1 MPSKPRYEV
10 VTCKTIDGI
19 TLEGW
24 FYPAEGPAPAIVMT
38 HGFNC
43 VKEMSLSD
51 TAEGF
56 QRRGY
61 NVYLYDSRSVG
72 ASGGHPR
79 NQIDPLQ
86 MAEDVSDVVTHV
98 MSLPGVDPARVFLW
112 GMSLGGTV
120 SAVAAIVDRRVAGVL
135 MVCPIFN
142 FVRPDRRTRA
152 FAQLMR
158 DRVSQLRGNEP
169 YTLQPFNSKG
179 ENPIGMAG
187 AGGPGGREAY
197 VLMRT
202 AAERGHPSFR
212 DRITLQTYHKLA
224 LFQPLPLMDLL
235 EEVPVMM
242 MVPEL
247 DDMSPAADQRMAFER
262 LRVPKRMHFAKGRG
276 HMTIL
281 TGEGTE
287 DIFEAMVG
295 FFDDVS
301 ASRFVSDS

>member
-1 MPSKPRYEV
+1 
-10 VTCKTIDGI
+10 
-19 TLEGW
+19 
-24 FYPAEGPAPAIVMT
+24 
-38 HGFNC
+38 
-43 VKEMSLSD
+43 
-51 TAEGF
+51 
-56 QRRGY
+56 
-61 NVYLYDSRSVG
+61 
-72 ASGGHPR
+72 
-79 NQIDPLQ
+79 
-86 MAEDVSDVVTHV
+86 
-98 MSLPGVDPARVFLW
+98 MSLPVVDPRRVFLW

-135 MVCPIFN
+135 MVCPIFH
-142 FVRPDRRTRA
+142 FVRPGRRARA

-158 DRVSQLRGNEP
+158 DRTSQLRGNEP
-169 YTLQPFNSKG
+169 HTFNSKG

-197 VLMRT
+197 LLMRT
-202 AAERGHPSFR
+202 AVERGRPNFR

-247 DDMSPAADQRMAFER
+247 DDMSPAEKQQEAFAR
-262 LRVPKRMHFAKGRG
+262 VRVPKRMHFAKGRG

-295 FFDDVS
+295 FFDDMS
-301 ASRFVSDS
+301 ASRFVTDP